1 MLLVQ
6 SISNLYLPRLNAELI
21 NNGVAKGN
29 LRYIWRMGFIM
40 VGTSLIVIVA
50 SIFISYTASRIANN
64 VARDIRKDVFT
75 SVENF
80 STRELNKFGAPS
92 LITRNTNDV
101 SQIQMLVNMGL
112 TMMIGAPITGI
123 GAVIMALRTDVQ
135 LSGLLLV
142 AVPTMSL
149 IIWALLHRIVPLFR
163 ISQIR
168 LDRINL
174 VLREQIAG
182 IRVIRAFVKTRY
194 EEERF
199 AEASRELTEV
209 NLATTRT
216 FAIMFPS
223 LMMVMNL
230 SSAAVIWFGAHL
242 INKGQMEIGN
252 LIAFINYITQILMS
266 VMMAVMMS
274 MFIPRA
280 QASAE
285 RIQEVLQT
293 ESSVIDPENP
303 IEPEI
308 RSGVIEFKGVEF
320 RYPGAEQAV
329 LQNISFTAMP
339 GKVTAI
345 VGSTGSG
352 KSTLLNL
359 IPRLIDA
366 TSGEVLLDGV
376 DVQSQ
381 SLESVWSQMG
391 YVPQRAFLFGG
402 DVESN
407 IKFGAPEAE
416 DAAVWEALEVAQA
429 IDFVKEKEGAL
440 KASVSQGGSNFSG
453 GQKQRLSIARALVKK
468 PHIYLFDDSFSAL
481 DYATDSKLRKAL
493 GKYAED
499 ATVIIVAQRV
509 STILKADQ
517 IIVLNEGRIEGIGT
531 HKQLMKSCKTYQE
544 IVLSQ
549 ISPEEA

>member
-1 MLLVQ
+1 
-6 SISNLYLPRLNAELI
+6 
-21 NNGVAKGN
+21 
-29 LRYIWRMGFIM
+29 
-40 VGTSLIVIVA
+40 
-50 SIFISYTASRIANN
+50 
-64 VARDIRKDVFT
+64 
-75 SVENF
+75 
-80 STRELNKFGAPS
+80 
-92 LITRNTNDV
+92 
-101 SQIQMLVNMGL
+101 
-112 TMMIGAPITGI
+112 
-123 GAVIMALRTDVQ
+123 
-135 LSGLLLV
+135 
-142 AVPTMSL
+142 
-149 IIWALLHRIVPLFR
+149 
-163 ISQIR
+163 
-168 LDRINL
+168 
-174 VLREQIAG
+174 
-182 IRVIRAFVKTRY
+182 
-194 EEERF
+194 
-199 AEASRELTEV
+199 
-209 NLATTRT
+209 
-216 FAIMFPS
+216 
-223 LMMVMNL
+223 
-230 SSAAVIWFGAHL
+230 
-242 INKGQMEIGN
+242 
-252 LIAFINYITQILMS
+252 
-266 VMMAVMMS
+266 
-274 MFIPRA
+274 
-280 QASAE
+280 
-285 RIQEVLQT
+285 
-293 ESSVIDPENP
+293 
-303 IEPEI
+303 
-308 RSGVIEFKGVEF
+308 
-320 RYPGAEQAV
+320 
-329 LQNISFTAMP
+329 MP

>member
-1 MLLVQ
+1 MLTQLLRQYLAPYKKLVWLSFSLLLAQ
-6 SISNLYLPRLNAELI
+6 AVANLYLPNLNAELI

-29 LRYIWRMGFIM
+29 INYIIHVGWIMLLASTIVIAVSIWLALLSARISMGFGRELRSQIFRK
-40 VGTSLIVIVA
+40 VGTYS
-50 SIFISYTASRIANN
+50 
-64 VARDIRKDVFT
+64 AR
-75 SVENF
+75 EMG
-80 STRELNKFGAPS
+80 KFGAPS

-101 SQIQMLVNMGL
+101 QQVQMLVFMGL
-112 TMMIGAPITGI
+112 TMMIAAPITAL
-123 GAVIMALRTDVQ
+123 GAIIMAVHTNAR
-135 LSGLLLV
+135 LSLLLLV
-142 AVPTMSL
+142 AVPIMAIFITL
-149 IIWALLHRIVPLFR
+149 ILRRIVPLFR

-339 GKVTAI
+339 GKVKI
-345 VGSTGSG
+345 G
-352 KSTLLNL
+352 
-359 IPRLIDA
+359 
-366 TSGEVLLDGV
+366 
-376 DVQSQ
+376 
-381 SLESVWSQMG
+381 
-391 YVPQRAFLFGG
+391 RAH
-402 DVESN
+402 V
-407 IKFGAPEAE
+407 
-416 DAAVWEALEVAQA
+416 
-429 IDFVKEKEGAL
+429 
-440 KASVSQGGSNFSG
+440 
-453 GQKQRLSIARALVKK
+453 
-468 PHIYLFDDSFSAL
+468 
-481 DYATDSKLRKAL
+481 
-493 GKYAED
+493 
-499 ATVIIVAQRV
+499 
-509 STILKADQ
+509 
-517 IIVLNEGRIEGIGT
+517 
-531 HKQLMKSCKTYQE
+531 
-544 IVLSQ
+544 
-549 ISPEEA
+549 

>member
-29 LRYIWRMGFIM
+29 LRYIWHMGFIM

>member
-29 LRYIWRMGFIM
+29 LPYIWRTGFIM
-40 VGTSLIVIVA
+40 VGASGLIIIA
-50 SIFISYTASRIANN
+50 SMFISYMASRIANN
-64 VARDIRKDVFT
+64 VARDIRKAVFT

-80 STRELNKFGAPS
+80 STRELNQFGAPS

-142 AVPTMSL
+142 AVPVMSL

-163 ISQIR
+163 TAQTR

-174 VLREQIAG
+174 VMREQIAG

-194 EEERF
+194 EEARF
-199 AEASRELTEV
+199 AGANTELMQV
-209 NLATTRT
+209 NLSVART
-216 FAIMFPS
+216 FAMMFPS

-230 SSAAVIWFGAHL
+230 SSVAVIWFGAHL
-242 INKGQMEIGN
+242 INNGQMEIGN
-252 LIAFINYITQILMS
+252 LIAFLNYIMQILMS

-285 RIQEVLQT
+285 RIKEVIDL
-293 ESSVIDPENP
+293 ESSVVDPANP
-303 IEPEI
+303 IETSTNEGI
-308 RSGVIEFKGVEF
+308 VEFRGVEF

-329 LQNISFTAMP
+329 LHEISFTAHP

-352 KSTLLNL
+352 KTTLLNL

-366 TSGEVLLDGV
+366 TAGEVLIDGV
-376 DVQSQ
+376 DVRKQ
-381 SLESVWSQMG
+381 SLESVWKKVG
-391 YVPQRAFLFGG
+391 YIPQRALLFGG
-402 DVESN
+402 TVESN
-407 IKFGAPEAE
+407 LKFGKL
-416 DAAVWEALEVAQA
+416 DATEEELWEALSVSQGEA
-429 IDFVKEKEGAL
+429 FVKEKEGAL
-440 KASVSQGGSNFSG
+440 AATVAQGGTNFSG
-453 GQKQRLSIARALVKK
+453 GQKQRLSIARALVKR
-468 PHIYLFDDSFSAL
+468 PEIYLFDDSFSAL
-481 DYATDSKLRKAL
+481 DYTTDAKLRKAL
-493 GKYAED
+493 NTFAKD
-499 ATVIIVAQRV
+499 ATIIVVAQRV

-517 IIVLNEGRIEGIGT
+517 IIVLNEGRIDGIGT
-531 HKQLMKSCKTYQE
+531 HKQLMKSSKTYQE
-544 IVLSQ
+544 IVRSQ
-549 ISPEEA
+549 LSPEEA